1 MKASANIFCANT
13 SSVTA
18 SPCHLPLKGKAL
30 IAEIIRIGDG
40 NMDEQAK
47 ARKCAL
53 CLIDKLHNLSL
64 HALTL
69 CGFGALICLAV
80 NIITALAMFVSS
92 RKQK

>member
-1 MKASANIFCANT
+1 
-13 SSVTA
+13 
-18 SPCHLPLKGKAL
+18 
-30 IAEIIRIGDG
+30 
-40 NMDEQAK
+40 MDEQAK

-64 HALTL
+64 HVLTL
-69 CGFGALICLAV
+69 CGFGALISLAV